1 MIIKL
6 IIIGI
11 VLIAGVAVIY
21 PDELIQFSKGT
32 TIQEN
37 TEQGLSNLKDSSIN
51 EIENSFSKNLQDLKN
66 TIKNTIS
73 NIFERI

>member
-1 MIIKL
+1 M
-6 IIIGI
+6 
-11 VLIAGVAVIY
+11 IY

-51 EIENSFSKNLQDLKN
+51 EIGNSLTKNIQNLENK
-66 TIKNTIS
+66 IRNTIS
-73 NIFERI
+73 NIFGSF